1 MLGDFSLSAPWRRF
15 LFRLLPGTTLG
26 LALLAELLAFAADP
40 IPYRRHDLDRL
51 ALAVELDK
59 DSPERPLHSIIIGD
73 SVTQDVLKTYTIGGD
88 DNVTDLTTNM
98 ASGLAGSYLLMKRFL
113 DRHAPPRHLVI
124 AATPEFFT
132 YLPEGEAA
140 RIYLRTVFRN
150 SDEVDFLGSY
160 LPAEEAFFMP
170 AALEMDER
178 LGKKFL
184 ALLAPSPS
192 AITMGA
198 RAPDPGAQVAMGIMN
213 NFVRDDVE
221 RRGRHTLA
229 IPEQNALVFRDMCR
243 LAEQYDFSIHFQI
256 APLPRTVYSSWQQSG
271 VLSSFEADVSRL
283 FESECQNTKV
293 FTDYEIS
300 VVPDVA
306 MRDAD
311 HLVRHDWT
319 NFYAVLLNDLILSL
333 D

>member
-1 MLGDFSLSAPWRRF
+1 
-15 LFRLLPGTTLG
+15 
-26 LALLAELLAFAADP
+26 
-40 IPYRRHDLDRL
+40 
-51 ALAVELDK
+51 
-59 DSPERPLHSIIIGD
+59 
-73 SVTQDVLKTYTIGGD
+73 
-88 DNVTDLTTNM
+88 
-98 ASGLAGSYLLMKRFL
+98 
-113 DRHAPPRHLVI
+113 
-124 AATPEFFT
+124 
-132 YLPEGEAA
+132 
-140 RIYLRTVFRN
+140 
-150 SDEVDFLGSY
+150 
-160 LPAEEAFFMP
+160 
-170 AALEMDER
+170 
-178 LGKKFL
+178 
-184 ALLAPSPS
+184 
-192 AITMGA
+192 
-198 RAPDPGAQVAMGIMN
+198 
-213 NFVRDDVE
+213 
-221 RRGRHTLA
+221 GRHTLA